1 MTDSAIQDLL
11 VAASE
16 FFKLDI
22 HSSSRTL
29 EHIQARAIV
38 YSIFRDCNLMTYQEI
53 AKIFDKNHATMMHA
67 IKELPYMIKQQPELE
82 DKKIKLLE
90 IWTSEYA
97 LFDSRERAQ
106 KIKNLQDRIFLLN
119 LEVTLLS
126 KQVNRLQNV
135 ND

>member
-29 EHIQARAIV
+29 EHIHARAIV

-53 AKIFDKNHATMMHA
+53 AKIFDKNHATIMHA

-97 LFDSRERAQ
+97 LFDNKERAQ

>member
-1 MTDSAIQDLL
+1 
-11 VAASE
+11 
-16 FFKLDI
+16 
-22 HSSSRTL
+22 
-29 EHIQARAIV
+29 
-38 YSIFRDCNLMTYQEI
+38 MTYQEI
-53 AKIFDKNHATMMHA
+53 AKIFDKNHATIMHA